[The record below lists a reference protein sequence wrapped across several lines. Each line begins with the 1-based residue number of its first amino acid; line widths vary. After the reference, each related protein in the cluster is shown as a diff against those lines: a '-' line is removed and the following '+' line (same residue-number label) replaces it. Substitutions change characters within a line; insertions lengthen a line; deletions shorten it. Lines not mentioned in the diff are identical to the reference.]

1 MKKIY
6 SILTLSF
13 LLLISISFFSCDKKT
28 EPELNNC
35 VALAEAYTVALT
47 AYLYDQTNSQKC
59 EEFLQAA
66 QDYIDG
72 CDILTPGQKAEIQ
85 EQIDEADCSS

>member
-1 MKKIY
+1 MTMMSCKK
-6 SILTLSF
+6 
-13 LLLISISFFSCDKKT
+13 DKII

-47 AYLYDQTNSQKC
+47 AYIYDPSSTEKC
-59 EEFLQAA
+59 EAFLQAA

-72 CDILTPGQKAEIQ
+72 CDILTPEQKAEIQ
-85 EQIDEADCSS
+85 EQIDNADCSNK